1 MVEAPGE
8 STHVWSHK
16 VRATLLRSVM
26 RHFAQSLENRNFR
39 VDYRRLDTQ
48 GAKTLAD
55 GRCAALQEYRPQ
67 RLIGV
72 VPGDFRVCQQ
82 FEDAITLLASY
93 AINTGPRGNTVRLA
107 VRPEPVEGSGRTRT
121 GLRPFDRLRTGQAQP
136 ERIWHLT
143 EQYWV

>member
-48 GAKTLAD
+48 GAKTLAS

-72 VPGDFRVCQQ
+72 APGDFRVRQP
-82 FEDAITLLASY
+82 FEDTITSIASY
-93 AINTGPRGNTVRLA
+93 AINTGSRGLKASLEWVKITSAR
-107 VRPEPVEGSGRTRT
+107 
-121 GLRPFDRLRTGQAQP
+121 GLGAHQIHVYRRQPFIRQRA
-136 ERIWHLT
+136 
-143 EQYWV
+143 

>member
-72 VPGDFRVCQQ
+72 VPGDFRVRQQ
-82 FEDAITLLASY
+82 FEDAITLIASY
-93 AINTGPRGNTVRLA
+93 AINTGSRGLKPSLEWVKITSARGLDAHQNQVY
-107 VRPEPVEGSGRTRT
+107 GRQTFIR
-121 GLRPFDRLRTGQAQP
+121 QP
-136 ERIWHLT
+136 A
-143 EQYWV
+143 